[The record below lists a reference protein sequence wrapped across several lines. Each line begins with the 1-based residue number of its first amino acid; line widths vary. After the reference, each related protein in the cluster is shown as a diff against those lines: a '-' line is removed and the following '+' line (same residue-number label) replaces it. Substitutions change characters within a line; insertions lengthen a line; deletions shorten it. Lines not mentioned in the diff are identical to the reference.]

1 MRNLRVHMTEA
12 VIRDDFRSAEVLEL
26 GGIRAGF
33 SGKMDELQR
42 PLEAAVMVGG
52 DVCDEPGGV
61 IVSDQGI
68 SNFKFHVSSD

>member
-1 MRNLRVHMTEA
+1 MTEA

-33 SGKMDELQR
+33 SGKMYEQQR
-42 PLEAAVMVGG
+42 PLQAAVMVGS

-61 IVSDQGI
+61 IVSD
-68 SNFKFHVSSD
+68 VSSD